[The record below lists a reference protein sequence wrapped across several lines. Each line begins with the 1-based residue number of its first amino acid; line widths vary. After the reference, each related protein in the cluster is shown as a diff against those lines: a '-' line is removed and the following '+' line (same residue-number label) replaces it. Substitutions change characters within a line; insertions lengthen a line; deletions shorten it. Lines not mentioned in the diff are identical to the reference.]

1 MSALI
6 IGVIIF
12 VIGIISVVLYSI
24 FSKKYN
30 NVTVLQP
37 TPSDQNPAPAVGTP
51 AQYASIQ
58 EPKAGSLE
66 WCKRSASKFKYVQ
79 EKPYD
84 IIGFSMGRCEDYSD
98 ELEKFVISN
107 NPNWKGSLFVGS
119 KQNECLSKLQPMLD
133 SFKVSGPA
141 DNKTVFGFRI
151 PDCDNYKDKV
161 KTAMLGVNPGY
172 LGTLEY
178 S

>member
-12 VIGIISVVLYSI
+12 VIGIISVVLYSV
-24 FSKKYN
+24 FNKSSN
-30 NVTVLQP
+30 NVIQLQP
-37 TPSDQNPAPAVGTP
+37 TPSSQNPAPAVGTP

-66 WCKRSASKFKYVQ
+66 WCKQEFSKYKFVQ
-79 EKPYD
+79 QQPYD
-84 IIGFSMGRCEDYSD
+84 VIAISMGRCDNYSD
-98 ELEKFVISN
+98 ELEKVVISN
-107 NPNWKGSLFVGS
+107 NPSWKGSLFVGS
-119 KQNECLSKLQPMLD
+119 KQGECLSKLQPTLD
-133 SFKVSGPA
+133 NFKTSGPA
-141 DNKTVFGFRI
+141 DSKTIFGFRI
-151 PDCDNYKDKV
+151 AECDNYKDKV
-161 KTAMLGVNPGY
+161 KAAMLGVNPGY

>member
-12 VIGIISVVLYSI
+12 VIGIISVVLYSV
-24 FSKKYN
+24 FSKKS
-30 NVTVLQP
+30 NVTQLQP
-37 TPSDQNPAPAVGTP
+37 TASQIPAPAVGTP
-51 AQYASIQ
+51 AQYSSIQ

-66 WCKRSASKFKYVQ
+66 WCKREVSKYKYVQ

-84 IIGFSMGRCEDYSD
+84 IIGFSMGRCDNYSD
-98 ELEKFVISN
+98 ELEKVVINN
-107 NPNWKGSLFVGS
+107 NPSWKGSLFVGS
-119 KQNECLSKLQPMLD
+119 KQGECLSKLQPMLD
-133 SFKVSGPA
+133 NFKTSGLA
-141 DNKTVFGFRI
+141 DSKTIFGFRI
-151 PDCDNYKDKV
+151 AECDNYKDKV

-172 LGTLEY
+172 LGTIEF